1 MKTTATNAIEIL
13 YINNKGAIKMA
24 DNILNANVSIK
35 GTRPIL
41 WNSFNVELLD
51 GKTKKGGVK
60 GNNPNEWQKTVLTTK
75 NKQLY
80 LLPESIFSCIREGGK
95 YTKNGRSTMQGFVT
109 ATLQVTD
116 NIILTDKFLSS
127 ELTTD
132 FTKNVYLDVRSVKNP
147 TTRARNMR
155 YRVAAKAGWKINF
168 CIAWDNTLIS
178 QDLMKSIIIDS
189 GNYCGLGD
197 GRNIG
202 MGRFKVES
210 FKIIGEDTKVANEK
224 TA

>member
-1 MKTTATNAIEIL
+1 
-13 YINNKGAIKMA
+13 MA
-24 DNILNANVSIK
+24 DNILNAYVSIE

-51 GKTKKGGVK
+51 GKTKKSGVK
-60 GNNPNEWQKTVLTTK
+60 GNNPNEWQKTVLITK
-75 NKQLY
+75 DMQLY

-95 YTKNGRSTMQGFVT
+95 YTKNGRSTMQSYVT

-116 NIILTDKFLSS
+116 DIILTDKFLSS
-127 ELTTD
+127 ELSTD

-168 CIAWDNTLIS
+168 YIAWDDTLIS

-189 GNYCGLGD
+189 GNFCGLGD
-197 GRNIG
+197 GRSIG
-202 MGRFKVES
+202 MGRFRVES
-210 FKIIGEDTKVANEK
+210 FEIIGGYKKYAKEE